1 MTVGAGVGWVWANVG
16 GSVEGAAVFWKKEG
30 VLVGNGVGKPVVGV
44 IVEGAAVVGTA
55 LGANVG
61 IRVGKAVGSC
71 EGKTPAG
78 VGGKVGP
85 GMFPF
90 SV

>member
-1 MTVGAGVGWVWANVG
+1 
-16 GSVEGAAVFWKKEG
+16 VFWKNVG
-30 VLVGNGVGKPVVGV
+30 VLEGNGEGEIVVGR

-55 LGANVG
+55 VG
-61 IRVGKAVGSC
+61 TNEGISVGKAVGSC
-71 EGKTPAG
+71 VGTTPAG

-85 GMFPF
+85 GSFPV